1 MIRAKRAGEPVPG
14 AEIFLG
20 GGFQQGEKLTSNAQ
34 GQYQA
39 RFPAGQIL
47 LKEISLPDER
57 HADYQR
63 HFFGVRPGRTLPSLL
78 HSPSLWKVTLKATVG
93 GKPLDV
99 PAIVRVPTKMLEG
112 KVIDAHGQPLVNAR
126 VKAENRL
133 GRYLGRTDVRGE
145 FEMQVP
151 KASKFES
158 YDVSLPDRLVTEVK
172 IQKEEPLV
180 LEVDA
185 ISATGGD
192 EFSRRKKDPS

>member
-1 MIRAKRAGEPVPG
+1 MERPVLVEGMIRAERTGEPVPG

-20 GGFQQGEKLTSNAQ
+20 GGFQQGEKITSDGQ
-34 GQYQA
+34 GRYHA
-39 RFPAGQIL
+39 RFPAGQVSLESIR
-47 LKEISLPDER
+47 LPDDR
-57 HADYQR
+57 HAVYQQ
-63 HFFGVRPGRTLPSLL
+63 HFFGVRPGRTFPSFM
-78 HSPSLWKVTLKATVG
+78 HSPPLWKVTLKATVD

-112 KVIDAHGQPLVNAR
+112 KVIDRYGRPLFNAR

-133 GRYLGRTDVRGE
+133 GRYLGTTDVRGE

-158 YDVSLPDRLVTEVK
+158 YDVSLPDRLVTDVK

-180 LEVDA
+180 LKVD
-185 ISATGGD
+185 
-192 EFSRRKKDPS
+192 